1 MKLKT
6 YYETI
11 YRSYYKTLSPST
23 VSGYESSW
31 HLYIKKKFGDW
42 EIEQIRV
49 RDINIWLTEFDSAG
63 AARKAFKILR
73 QIINAAIADEV
84 YPDTVAEPKFR
95 SVRQPKVP
103 PREKPRSM
111 TLREMNQLLRACY
124 GWEHEATVICGVWL
138 GLRRSEQCG
147 LQWRDI
153 NLKTGVVMIRRGVQ
167 VINGELLV
175 TDVKTHRS
183 MRPNVLPKVA
193 IERLREIKRQ
203 INPKPTDWLMG
214 AEPNPET
221 YARKL
226 KSHTKKCGVYCPAPK
241 FFRHNFSTNMHKLSI
256 PDVDIQYA
264 LGHEEFSTTANN
276 YMMLDTDIMRRNIR
290 KLEREVL
297 KACS

>member
-1 MKLKT
+1 MNLKT

-11 YRSYYKTLSPST
+11 YKHYYSALSPST

-31 HLYIKKKFGDW
+31 HLYIKPKFGDW
-42 EIEQIRV
+42 EVEQIRV
-49 RDINIWLTEFDSAG
+49 RDINIWLTEFESAG

-84 YPDTVAEPKFR
+84 YPDNVAEPKFKA
-95 SVRQPKVP
+95 VRQPKMP
-103 PREKPRSM
+103 IHEKPRAMS
-111 TLREMNQLLRACY
+111 LREINQLLRACY
-124 GWEHEATVICGVWL
+124 DWQYEATVICGVWL

-167 VINGELLV
+167 VIDGELLE
-175 TDVKTHRS
+175 TSVKTHRS

-193 IERLREIKRQ
+193 IERLREIKHRV
-203 INPKPTDWLMG
+203 NPKPTDWLMG
-214 AEPNPET
+214 VEPNPET

-226 KSHTKKCGVYCPAPK
+226 KSHAKKHGVYCPAPK
-241 FFRHNFSTNMHKLSI
+241 FFRHSFSTNMHKLNI

-297 KACS
+297 KAGS